1 MPPRHLK
8 SQAVSIAFCAWLLGH
23 YPSMKILS
31 VTYAQDLSD
40 HLARQCRTLMASPFY
55 QAVFP
60 TRISK
65 DREAAADFETTD
77 GGNRFA
83 TSLAGV
89 LTGRG
94 ADVIIADDLLKAD
107 DASSDVRRQA
117 ANERWDNTVRTRL
130 NNQTTG
136 SIISVMQRLH
146 VDDLVAHVQEQESWE
161 VLSLAAIAEEEER
174 YEFITPYGRRRVHRS
189 KGELLA
195 PALMS
200 REALESQRRGMTDYN
215 FDAQYRQ
222 NPQPLAGN
230 VVKRDWLRYYTSAQK
245 PDRFDQI
252 LQSWDTASK
261 DTELANYSVCTTWG
275 IKDRCLYLLDVFRQR
290 LDFPDLKRAI
300 HEQARRHNATIV
312 LIEDK
317 ASGIQLLQELRADS
331 FSLARPAPKLD
342 GEKVM
347 RLRAQTPKI
356 ANGFVL
362 FPEEAPW
369 LATYLRELLSFPDSK
384 YDDQVD
390 ATVLALAW
398 VTEHPV
404 PGIIEF
410 YRQQAEQIAKPASD
424 EPKVRAWVPPGSSHY
439 YLITGR
445 QVMRPS
451 NGIIAVT
458 EEELGPLLQYGGR
471 RMD

>member
-1 MPPRHLK
+1 MALSPADMYLELLRNDLCAFIHRAFLELNPQTPFHPNWHIELLAAKLEQIRHGRCTRLIVAMPPRHLK
-8 SQAVSIAFCAWLLGH
+8 SHAVSIAFCAWLLGH

-40 HLARQCRTLMASPFY
+40 NLARRCRTLMASQFY

-65 DREAAADFETTD
+65 DREAAADFETTE

-94 ADVIIADDLLKAD
+94 ADVIIADDPLKAD

-130 NNQTTG
+130 NNQKTG
-136 SIISVMQRLH
+136 AIIIVMQRLH
-146 VDDLVAHVQEQESWE
+146 LDDLVAHVQEQESWD
-161 VLSLAAIAEEEER
+161 VLSLAAVAEEEET
-174 YEFITPYGRRRVHRS
+174 YEFMTPYGPRRAHRS

-215 FDAQYRQ
+215 FAAQYQQ

-230 VVKRDWLRYYTSAQK
+230 VVKRDWLQFYTSAQK

-275 IKDRCLYLLDVFRQR
+275 I
-290 LDFPDLKRAI
+290 
-300 HEQARRHNATIV
+300 
-312 LIEDK
+312 
-317 ASGIQLLQELRADS
+317 
-331 FSLARPAPKLD
+331 
-342 GEKVM
+342 
-347 RLRAQTPKI
+347 I

-362 FPEEAPW
+362 FPKEAPW
-369 LATYLRELLSFPDSK
+369 LDTYLRELLSFPNSK

-390 ATVLALAW
+390 STVFALAW
-398 VTEHPV
+398 VTERRE
-404 PGIIEF
+404 PGIIGF
-410 YRQQAEQIAKPASD
+410 YRQQAEQTAKPASD
-424 EPKVRAWVPPGSSHY
+424 KPKMFRVWVPPSSHY
-439 YLITGR
+439 HLSTGR
-445 QVMRPS
+445 AVMRPAD
-451 NGIIAVT
+451 GIIEVT
-458 EEELGPLLQYGGR
+458 EEEMVPLLQHGGK

>member
-1 MPPRHLK
+1 MALSPADMYLELLRNDLCAFIHRAFLELNPQTPFHPNWHIELLAAKLEQIRHGRCTRLIVAMPPRHLK
-8 SQAVSIAFCAWLLGH
+8 SHAVSIAFCAWLLGH

-40 HLARQCRTLMASPFY
+40 NLARRCRTLMASQFY

-65 DREAAADFETTD
+65 DREAAADFETTE

-94 ADVIIADDLLKAD
+94 ADVIIADDPLKAD

-117 ANERWDNTVRTRL
+117 ANERWDNTVRTRP
-130 NNQTTG
+130 NNQKTG
-136 SIISVMQRLH
+136 AIIIVMQRLH
-146 VDDLVAHVQEQESWE
+146 LDDLVAHVQEQESWD
-161 VLSLAAIAEEEER
+161 VLSLAAVAEEEET
-174 YEFITPYGRRRVHRS
+174 YEFMTPSGPRRVHRS

-215 FDAQYRQ
+215 FAAQYQQ

-230 VVKRDWLRYYTSAQK
+230 VVKRDWLQFYTSAQK

-275 IKDRCLYLLDVFRQR
+275 I
-290 LDFPDLKRAI
+290 
-300 HEQARRHNATIV
+300 
-312 LIEDK
+312 
-317 ASGIQLLQELRADS
+317 
-331 FSLARPAPKLD
+331 
-342 GEKVM
+342 
-347 RLRAQTPKI
+347 I

-362 FPEEAPW
+362 FPKEAPW
-369 LATYLRELLSFPDSK
+369 LDTYLRELLSFPNSK

-390 ATVLALAW
+390 STVFALAW
-398 VTEHPV
+398 VTERRE
-404 PGIIEF
+404 PGIIGF
-410 YRQQAEQIAKPASD
+410 YRQQAEQTAKPASD
-424 EPKVRAWVPPGSSHY
+424 KPKMFRVWVPPSSHY
-439 YLITGR
+439 HLSTGR
-445 QVMRPS
+445 AVMRPAD
-451 NGIIAVT
+451 GIIEVT
-458 EEELGPLLQYGGR
+458 EEEMVPLLQHGGK